1 MGASP
6 GAEDGVFQ
14 AAKRGL
20 KAFLGRARELV
31 MGPARSFGAAP
42 NAEMVYAA
50 VPVWQADVDRIMQA
64 LTPALRE
71 GWAAANLP
79 GNYSPTD
86 PYIQANLA
94 LTRNLLVRVPDEVH
108 ALVVR
113 EILEG
118 ANAGEDNEAIARRV
132 DGVLDYT
139 GSENWENRAR
149 VIAQTETNRHY
160 NSSLLAHALAVQQVD
175 KAQYVKVWDTDMD
188 GRERGWHRAANGQ
201 VRTLQQPYRVG
212 PQDLLFPG
220 DPTGLPE
227 NVINCRCGQ
236 TVRKV
241 SA

>member
-1 MGASP
+1 MAP
-6 GAEDGVFQ
+6 VHRF
-14 AAKRGL
+14 R
-20 KAFLGRARELV
+20 
-31 MGPARSFGAAP
+31 AAP

-79 GNYSPTD
+79 GSYSPTD

-94 LTRNLLVRVPDEVH
+94 LTRNLLVRIPDEVH

-118 ANAGEDNEAIARRV
+118 TNAGEDNEAIARRV
-132 DGVLDYT
+132 DGVLDYS
-139 GSENWENRAR
+139 GAENWENRAR
-149 VIAQTETNRHY
+149 VIAQTETNRHF
-160 NSSLLAHALAVQQVD
+160 NSSLLAHALATQQVD
-175 KAQYVKVWDTDMD
+175 KAQYVKIWDTDLD
-188 GRERGWHRAANGQ
+188 GRERDWHKAANNQ

-220 DPTGLPE
+220 DPSGLPE

-236 TVRKV
+236 RIERVG
-241 SA
+241 AA